1 LESIANGRKNVLR
14 ILSRHSGL
22 FSKNIAAPL
31 TAAIALCFP
40 VAIGAQEPQQADL
53 YLKRMEWTAV
63 GGNSANVSHFLY
75 RDLNRTGSYDVGD
88 RPLVNVAVIM
98 RGPGGG
104 RVIRRSN
111 IHGFVN
117 FTNSL
122 SASDVDVDRIGEY
135 IFEVQIPPGWEM
147 TGGDKLQALV
157 YEARP
162 ETRPG
167 IVADR
172 VPVPIGLAPI
182 LRIEGRVAPG
192 SADDTI
198 VTASGPNGT
207 TETLQTDREG
217 NFATFVQPGE
227 WMITAT
233 SRRNGLTVERHVN
246 VENAPVRLSTLHLDQ
261 DKVPRKGERLTLDF
275 EDITASDITKI
286 PNGYGGLKWNT
297 AIVTQ
302 NEFYRGEGYINNTIS
317 GSNIMYNSSGYP
329 VSIERDGGFDFYGG
343 YFGVA
348 WFNAE
353 GETLEVKAWR
363 DAELVGS
370 EEFELSSLGPFWFD
384 ADYRN
389 ITRLELSTRHYWQ
402 FVADDLFIGID
413 SAAD

>member
-1 LESIANGRKNVLR
+1 
-14 ILSRHSGL
+14 
-22 FSKNIAAPL
+22 
-31 TAAIALCFP
+31 
-40 VAIGAQEPQQADL
+40 
-53 YLKRMEWTAV
+53 
-63 GGNSANVSHFLY
+63 
-75 RDLNRTGSYDVGD
+75 VGD

-286 PNGYGGLKWNT
+286 PNGYGGLKWDT